1 MALSDQMVKAKQ
13 SGKRTR
19 GEAYDFNHRDRNV
32 RPKRD
37 PERPVKTINVVWKN
51 CEVFHKDYCGDG
63 ALIVKGYDNWW
74 YGYMTIEV
82 ENVFRKWLDMKKLG
96 ACPNDEHEV
105 MVADYDE
112 GIIARVQ
119 EFGNYKVN

>member
-1 MALSDQMVKAKQ
+1 MALSDQVVKAKQ

-19 GEAYDFNHRDRNV
+19 GEAYEFDHRDRNV

-37 PERPVKTINVVWKN
+37 PERPVKTINVVRKN
-51 CEVFHKDYCGDG
+51 CEVFHKDYRGDG
-63 ALIVKGYDNWW
+63 ALIVKNYDNWW

-96 ACPNDEHEV
+96 TYPNDEHEV

-112 GIIARVQ
+112 GIIARVH
-119 EFGNYKVN
+119 EFGNYKMN

>member
-1 MALSDQMVKAKQ
+1 MALSDQVVNAMQ

-19 GEAYDFNHRDRNV
+19 GEAYEFDHRDRNV

-37 PERPVKTINVVWKN
+37 PERPVKIINVVRKK
-51 CEVFHKDYCGDG
+51 CEIFHKDYRGDG
-63 ALIVKGYDNWW
+63 ALIVKGCDNWW

-96 ACPNDEHEV
+96 TCPNDEHEV
-105 MVADYDE
+105 KVVDYDE
-112 GIIARVQ
+112 KIIARVQ
-119 EFGNYKVN
+119 EFGNYKMN